1 MELLKGGASYGIP
14 GNTAVVGAIY
24 PPTVANACVSR
35 QYIGEM
41 ETRFIKETEMFFWQF
56 RGQRRP
62 IGIFHGGTFLTAFKM
77 RSIWCILFLNRIG
90 PSQDIINRHS
100 PHKIQEVVPGFRS

>member
-41 ETRFIKETEMFFWQF
+41 ETRLIKETEMFFGNF
-56 RGQRRP
+56 EGKD
-62 IGIFHGGTFLTAFKM
+62 A
-77 RSIWCILFLNRIG
+77 RSGSFTVE
-90 PSQDIINRHS
+90 P
-100 PHKIQEVVPGFRS
+100 F